1 MSDDESYEYG
11 IQLRRMAQEK
21 QFSSIQFIRLMDLLG
36 LGDGERISK
45 LDYLQLVPTC
55 RERLMSP
62 AYFNPQFDIE
72 HELKTNPDTKTTFD
86 SYFSRISEDLRWA
99 KGLDPVIATDPALYA
114 AEVSQSAKMMINRLI
129 VSSPL
134 NAANDLREHNLTY
147 GSGI

>member
-1 MSDDESYEYG
+1 
-11 IQLRRMAQEK
+11 MAQDK

-36 LGDGERISK
+36 LGDGEKISR
-45 LDYLQLVPTC
+45 LDYLQLMTTC

-62 AYFNPQFDIE
+62 AYFNPHFDIE

-99 KGLDPVIATDPALYA
+99 KGLDPVIAADPALYA

-134 NAANDLREHNLTY
+134 NPADD
-147 GSGI
+147 I

>member
-11 IQLRRMAQEK
+11 IQLRRMAQDK
-21 QFSSIQFIRLMDLLG
+21 QFSSIQFIRLMDLLV
-36 LGDGERISK
+36 LGDGEKISK

-129 VSSPL
+129 VSSPF
-134 NAANDLREHNLTY
+134 NATNDLGEHNLTY
-147 GSGI
+147 GLGI